1 MRSLI
6 RMRMFRLLRVG
17 FIVFFLI
24 AGLNHFLNPDMY
36 LGLIPD
42 YLPFPEFLNYASG
55 AIEVLIGI
63 LAIPHKTRKISG
75 YMAMALMLL
84 FIPSHVYFIEIGS
97 CIPSGLCVP
106 EWVSYLRLL
115 LIHPLLIA
123 WAWAVKTE
131 YYRVLEA
138 KQA

>member
-42 YLPFPEFLNYASG
+42 YLPFPDFLNYASG

-115 LIHPLLIA
+115 LIHPMLIG

-138 KQA
+138 K

>member
-1 MRSLI
+1 MRV
-6 RMRMFRLLRVG
+6 FRLLRIG
-17 FIVFFLI
+17 FVLFFLV
-24 AGLNHFLNPDMY
+24 AGSYHFINPDIY

-97 CIPSGLCVP
+97 CVPYGLCVP
-106 EWVSYLRLL
+106 EWVSYLRLF
-115 LIHPLLIA
+115 LIHPMLIG

-131 YYRVLEA
+131 YYKVLEA
-138 KQA
+138 RQA